1 MGVSSFQKCSYKQ
14 ECWWIFLWKLA
25 QCENGSLLR
34 LDQFIR
40 FNDTISNFIKS
51 LVSHAFEYC
60 NFFTRLYTSFQ
71 FISAEVVLQKGYLH
85 ILRDIYHT
93 QGNNK
98 NCFHSH
104 KRLRKENMAQTVSWL
119 FSKWGKRL
127 TLKGILQGE
136 QISFTENRFGRRLT
150 RTSTSQSQNF
160 NSQLLRQIL
169 GKGK

>member
-1 MGVSSFQKCSYKQ
+1 MHSQARMLVDISLEISTVWKREPAKIGSIYKVQRHNIKFHQVSGISCF
-14 ECWWIFLWKLA
+14 WILP
-25 QCENGSLLR
+25 
-34 LDQFIR
+34 
-40 FNDTISNFIKS
+40 
-51 LVSHAFEYC
+51 
-60 NFFTRLYTSFQ
+60 FFCTRLYTSFQ
-71 FISAEVVLQKGYLH
+71 FISAKVVLQKGYLH
-85 ILRDIYHT
+85 ISRDIYHT

-136 QISFTENRFGRRLT
+136 QISFTENRFGRRPT
-150 RTSTSQSQNF
+150 RSSTSQSQNF

-169 GKGK
+169 RKR